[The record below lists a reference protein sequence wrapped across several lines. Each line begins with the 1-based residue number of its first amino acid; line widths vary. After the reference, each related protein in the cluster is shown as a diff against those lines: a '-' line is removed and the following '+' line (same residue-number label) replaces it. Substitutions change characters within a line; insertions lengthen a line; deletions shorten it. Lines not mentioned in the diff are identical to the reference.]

1 MSRAR
6 EATGRRPRKRPKKRP
21 ARSVICDWSGYASDI
36 DRAVDLDIVAETFWF
51 VEAGDPLADFDTLA
65 RWLAS
70 ARTRAAR
77 REAGLS

>member
-1 MSRAR
+1 MV
-6 EATGRRPRKRPKKRP
+6 
-21 ARSVICDWSGYASDI
+21 SVICDWTSYARDI

-51 VEAGDPLADFDTLA
+51 VEAGDPRADFDTLA

-70 ARTRAAR
+70 ARVHASR